1 MLLRIL
7 LSTFLLAA
15 PALAASPQAEGF
27 KKLSGAQIRQAF
39 SGKEF
44 SDDAHF
50 AYQYK
55 ANGVAQ
61 GTSMGKKVTNT
72 WKVAKDQLC
81 VTESSS
87 EEACYFVWKKGSAVK
102 LVIGESDDLG
112 LDGFLK

>member
-1 MLLRIL
+1 MRLPTLFL
-7 LSTFLLAA
+7 TFLLAA
-15 PALAASPQAEGF
+15 PAQAASPQAEGF
-27 KKLSGAQIRQAF
+27 KKLSGTQIRQAF
-39 SGKEF
+39 VGKEF

-50 AYQYK
+50 AYKYK

-61 GTSMGKKVTNT
+61 GMSMGKKVTNT
-72 WKVAKDQLC
+72 WKVVKDQLC

-87 EEACYFVWKKGSAVK
+87 EEACYFAWKKGSAVK